1 MQSPQWAQ
9 RAISNKIN
17 NLDICEMTGT
27 EFKSLTET
35 TGENYSLCHA
45 LCKFF
50 IFLLTFHY
58 GSKLYPITRISAC
71 KPVTD
76 FFTSLKNCR

>member
-1 MQSPQWAQ
+1 MSPQWAQ
-9 RAISNKIN
+9 RAISKKIN
-17 NLDICEMTGT
+17 NLDLCEIIGT
-27 EFKSLTET
+27 EFKSFPDA

-58 GSKLYPITRISAC
+58 GSKLYHITSISAC

-76 FFTSLKNCR
+76 FFASPKKHR